1 MPKRRANG
9 EGNIRKRKDGRWE
22 GRYTAGYD
30 PESRKRIIK
39 NVLGKTQAE
48 VKEKLKTAISESQ
61 RLDVS
66 KAGNYTVASWVRTW
80 YEVYA
85 EPRIRPNTKAY
96 YTNYIENHI
105 IPGIGSIPLDKL
117 TTIQIQRF
125 YNNLQKTGRVQR
137 KNFPELKDKSLSP
150 RVVRGVHTL
159 LHNCLEQAVSER
171 LILANPAQGCKLPQ
185 LEKREMKILPQEKIG
200 LYLAEAEKRGL
211 LAAFYLELT
220 TGLRRGELLAL
231 QWTDLDVES
240 KTLSITKQVNRING
254 ELVVS
259 PPKTRNSVRTLALPQ
274 QAVDLLIAE
283 HKKHSRNPYMFPSP
297 KTGTMYDP
305 DAFRRTHDKILKAIG
320 AEHIRFHDLRHTF
333 ATLSLKSGVDVKTLS
348 GALGHYSAGFTLN
361 TYTHATAQMKQDAA
375 DTIVPGI
382 GSIPLDKLTTIQIQR
397 FYNNLQKSGRVQ
409 RKNFPEL
416 RDKSLS
422 PRVARGVH
430 TLLHNCLEQAV
441 AERLILTNP
450 AQGCKLPQLEKKEM
464 KILPQEKIGMY
475 LAEAEKQGLLAAFYL
490 ELTTGLRR
498 GELLALQW
506 TDLDVESKTLS
517 ITKQVNRINGEL
529 VVSPPKTRNS
539 VRTLALPQQAVD
551 LLIAEHQKHPR
562 NPYLFPSPK
571 TGTMYDPDAFRRTH
585 DKILKAIGAEHIRFH
600 DLRHTFATLSLKS
613 GVDVKTLSGALGHYS
628 AGFTLNTYTHATAQM
643 KQDAA
648 NTIGG
653 VISQQMR

>member
-30 PESRKRIIK
+30 PETGKRIIK

-48 VKEKLKTAISESQ
+48 VKEKLKAAISESQ
-61 RLDVS
+61 RLDVT
-66 KAGNYTVASWVRTW
+66 KTGTVHSGIMGADVVRGLRR
-80 YEVYA
+80 A
-85 EPRIRPNTKAY
+85 ENPARIPKLY

-105 IPGIGSIPLDKL
+105 
-117 TTIQIQRF
+117 
-125 YNNLQKTGRVQR
+125 
-137 KNFPELKDKSLSP
+137 
-150 RVVRGVHTL
+150 
-159 LHNCLEQAVSER
+159 
-171 LILANPAQGCKLPQ
+171 
-185 LEKREMKILPQEKIG
+185 
-200 LYLAEAEKRGL
+200 
-211 LAAFYLELT
+211 
-220 TGLRRGELLAL
+220 
-231 QWTDLDVES
+231 
-240 KTLSITKQVNRING
+240 
-254 ELVVS
+254 
-259 PPKTRNSVRTLALPQ
+259 
-274 QAVDLLIAE
+274 
-283 HKKHSRNPYMFPSP
+283 
-297 KTGTMYDP
+297 
-305 DAFRRTHDKILKAIG
+305 
-320 AEHIRFHDLRHTF
+320 
-333 ATLSLKSGVDVKTLS
+333 
-348 GALGHYSAGFTLN
+348 
-361 TYTHATAQMKQDAA
+361 
-375 DTIVPGI
+375 VPGI
-382 GSIPLDKLTTIQIQR
+382 GDVPLDKLTTIQIQR

-422 PRVARGVH
+422 PRVVRGVH

-475 LAEAEKQGLLAAFYL
+475 LAEAERRGLLAAFYL

-517 ITKQVNRINGEL
+517 VTKQVNRINGEL
-529 VVSPPKTRNS
+529 AVSPPKTRNS
-539 VRTLALPQQAVD
+539 IRTLALPQQAVD
-551 LLIAEHQKHPR
+551 LLIAEHKKHPR

-648 NTIGG
+648 DTIGG

>member
-1 MPKRRANG
+1 MLILYQLKKNVPRQRRNCAAIVKDKAARLRGANDNFLITIPFFGSFPLLVTVSFVAKGADTMPKRRANG

-30 PESRKRIIK
+30 PETGKRIIK

-48 VKEKLKTAISESQ
+48 VKEKLKAAISESQ
-61 RLDVS
+61 RLDVT
-66 KAGNYTVASWVRTW
+66 KTGMYTVASWVRTW

-85 EPRIRPNTKAY
+85 EPRIRPNTKLY

-105 IPGIGSIPLDKL
+105 
-117 TTIQIQRF
+117 
-125 YNNLQKTGRVQR
+125 
-137 KNFPELKDKSLSP
+137 
-150 RVVRGVHTL
+150 
-159 LHNCLEQAVSER
+159 
-171 LILANPAQGCKLPQ
+171 
-185 LEKREMKILPQEKIG
+185 
-200 LYLAEAEKRGL
+200 
-211 LAAFYLELT
+211 
-220 TGLRRGELLAL
+220 
-231 QWTDLDVES
+231 
-240 KTLSITKQVNRING
+240 
-254 ELVVS
+254 
-259 PPKTRNSVRTLALPQ
+259 
-274 QAVDLLIAE
+274 
-283 HKKHSRNPYMFPSP
+283 
-297 KTGTMYDP
+297 
-305 DAFRRTHDKILKAIG
+305 
-320 AEHIRFHDLRHTF
+320 
-333 ATLSLKSGVDVKTLS
+333 
-348 GALGHYSAGFTLN
+348 
-361 TYTHATAQMKQDAA
+361 
-375 DTIVPGI
+375 VPGI
-382 GSIPLDKLTTIQIQR
+382 GDVPLDKLTTIQIQR

-422 PRVARGVH
+422 PRVVRGVH

-475 LAEAEKQGLLAAFYL
+475 LAEAERRGLLAAFYL

-506 TDLDVESKTLS
+506 TDLDGESKTLS
-517 ITKQVNRINGEL
+517 VTKQVNRINGEL

-539 VRTLALPQQAVD
+539 IRTLALPQQAVD
-551 LLIAEHQKHPR
+551 LLIAEHKKHPR

-643 KQDAA
+643 RQDAA
-648 NTIGG
+648 DTIGG